1 MKFYKILLVLCA
13 HYFIA
18 QPLTAAP
25 FAYVTNYNDD
35 AGTTV
40 TPIDTATNTAGAAI
54 TVGTGPQGVAITPDG
69 MFAYVAN
76 FTTHSISVINTL
88 TNEVVATIPLTG
100 QSDTAYVA
108 ITPNGEFAYV
118 TNAGSGMVSVINT
131 AMNAIVDT
139 ITIAGTPSVQG
150 IAITPDGTKA
160 YVAIQS
166 PVGDVGIAVIDTINN
181 TQSFTISLPG
191 TAPYAV
197 AITPN
202 GTTAYVTD
210 RANSAVIPITIANN
224 TAGTPIPL
232 TALGDPVGIAITPN
246 GLFAYVTD
254 TNNNN
259 VTPITIANNT
269 AGTPIALGTGTLPF
283 GIAITP
289 DGALAYVVESGL
301 NRVAIINILTD
312 TLIATTIGV
321 GVGPHNIAITPVI
334 PPLTFIGVIQRNI
347 FLNVIECI
355 LTMTWVPSPTTNVV
369 EYQIFRDGVL
379 FATIPATS
387 PLVFTTGLGCNDAGA
402 GFTIAAIDSNGI
414 SSIQI
419 PLVIQPGPT
428 RPLV

>member
-1 MKFYKILLVLCA
+1 MKFCKILLVLCA
-13 HYFIA
+13 QYFIA
-18 QPLTAAP
+18 QPLMASP
-25 FAYVTNYNDD
+25 FAFVTNFGGG

-40 TPIDTATNTAGAAI
+40 TPIDTVTNLAGAPI
-54 TVGTGPQGVAITPDG
+54 TVGDAPQGVAITPNG
-69 MFAYVAN
+69 LFAYVPN
-76 FTTHSISVINTL
+76 LVSSSVSVINTITDL
-88 TNEVVATIPLTG
+88 VVATVPLTG
-100 QSDTAYVA
+100 QVDPAYVA
-108 ITPNGEFAYV
+108 ITPNGLFAYV
-118 TNAGSGMVSVINT
+118 TNAGSGTVSVINT
-131 AMNAIVDT
+131 TDNLVVDT
-139 ITIAGTPSVQG
+139 ITIGAGLVPQG

-160 YVAIQS
+160 YVAIES
-166 PVGDVGIAVIDTINN
+166 PVASVAVINTTNN
-181 TQSFTISLPG
+181 TVAMDIVTTA

-202 GTTAYVTD
+202 GATAYVTD
-210 RANSAVIPITIANN
+210 RGGAAVIPITIATN
-224 TAGTPIPL
+224 TPGTTIDLAAGSEPQ
-232 TALGDPVGIAITPN
+232 GIAITPN
-246 GLFAYVTD
+246 GLFAYVTN
-254 TNNNN
+254 TIAAGT
-259 VTPITIANNT
+259 VTPITIATNT
-269 AGTPIALGTGTLPF
+269 VGTPIALGAGTIPF

-289 DGALAYVVESGL
+289 DGNLAYVVENGL
-301 NRVAIINILTD
+301 NRVAIINIPAN
-312 TLIATTIGV
+312 TLSATTVAV
-321 GVGPHNIAITPVI
+321 GVGPDNIAITPVI
-334 PPLTFIGVIQRNI
+334 PPLAFIGVIQRNI